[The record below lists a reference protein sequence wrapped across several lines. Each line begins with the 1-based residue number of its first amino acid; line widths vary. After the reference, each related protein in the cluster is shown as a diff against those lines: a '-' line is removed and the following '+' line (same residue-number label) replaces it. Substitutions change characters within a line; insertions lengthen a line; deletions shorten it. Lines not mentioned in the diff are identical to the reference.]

1 MDKSVFLYWWFS
13 FDLQYY
19 LILGDTNN
27 VLHFS
32 VTKIFVHSVESGTS
46 EKVLQQHH

>member
-19 LILGDTNN
+19 LILGGTDN

-32 VTKIFVHSVESGTS
+32 VTKIFVHSVESGAS
-46 EKVLQQHH
+46 KKVLQ

>member
-13 FDLQYY
+13 FEQKYC

-32 VTKIFVHSVESGTS
+32 VTKIFVQSVESDTS
-46 EKVLQQHH
+46 EKVLQ